1 MKVKKLLAVFI
12 AAMLLLSSV
21 LYSAGATVVP
31 LEDFSYEISSAGIT
45 VTAYNGTD
53 TDVIIADSYEING
66 ISYEVSSIGEYAFE
80 NSSAT
85 SIELPEGLSA
95 IGEGAFYNCDSLTA
109 VIIPDSVT
117 EIGLYAFDD
126 CNSLTDV
133 TVMNPTVTIGDS
145 AFGYYYSG
153 RKYYVVENFVLKGIS
168 GSTAEEYAEAN
179 GMTFEVY
186 VKPVLGDVT
195 GDNILNVKDMV
206 RLKKILAGS
215 ILASGSYP
223 DINGDGASSAEDLV
237 CIRILLLFG
246 EENLEKHTVTFKDSN
261 GNILDQQ
268 KVLHSFAATAPE
280 APAVEGY
287 VFVGW
292 SESYTSIMKDT
303 VITALYEQDTVPR
316 FVVESVTAAAGESGV
331 TVAVSVKNNPG
342 ILGMTLSVEFD
353 ESALTLTNAS
363 NGEALSGVLNFTK
376 ANVLK
381 SGCNFVWDGQ
391 ELTDGSIK
399 DGTVLLL
406 EFDVLST
413 AASGIYPISISY
425 DNGGIIGGE
434 LESLSLKIESGNIII
449 P

>member
-1 MKVKKLLAVFI
+1 M
-12 AAMLLLSSV
+12 
-21 LYSAGATVVP
+21 
-31 LEDFSYEISSAGIT
+31 
-45 VTAYNGTD
+45 
-53 TDVIIADSYEING
+53 
-66 ISYEVSSIGEYAFE
+66 
-80 NSSAT
+80 
-85 SIELPEGLSA
+85 
-95 IGEGAFYNCDSLTA
+95 
-109 VIIPDSVT
+109 
-117 EIGLYAFDD
+117 
-126 CNSLTDV
+126 
-133 TVMNPTVTIGDS
+133 
-145 AFGYYYSG
+145 
-153 RKYYVVENFVLKGIS
+153 
-168 GSTAEEYAEAN
+168 
-179 GMTFEVY
+179 
-186 VKPVLGDVT
+186 
-195 GDNILNVKDMV
+195 
-206 RLKKILAGS
+206 
-215 ILASGSYP
+215 
-223 DINGDGASSAEDLV
+223 
-237 CIRILLLFG
+237 
-246 EENLEKHTVTFKDSN
+246 
-261 GNILDQQ
+261 
-268 KVLHSFAATAPE
+268 HSFAATAPE